1 MKVSLRYSIN
11 VSADK
16 SKVDIMESGRVVYS
30 DVDNVAGKA
39 TTTYMIHNAAPGA
52 DYSVRVKVGGQVR
65 AVAELPVNE

>member
-1 MKVSLRYSIN
+1 
-11 VSADK
+11 
-16 SKVDIMESGRVVYS
+16 MESGRVVYS

-39 TTTYMIHNAAPGA
+39 TVTYMIHNAAPGA